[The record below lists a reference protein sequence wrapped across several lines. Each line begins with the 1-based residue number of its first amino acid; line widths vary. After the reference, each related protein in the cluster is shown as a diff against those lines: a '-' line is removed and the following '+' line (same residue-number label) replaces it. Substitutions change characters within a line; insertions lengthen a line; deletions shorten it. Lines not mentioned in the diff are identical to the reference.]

1 MMSHKTLLGLFCGA
15 GLALSCLGGPA
26 ACRPGEADARP
37 VVADG
42 GEALA
47 AWSGKPKKAW
57 TEYDRLVEEQ
67 KFEEAARWLEA
78 RLDRVRK
85 DPEEATRC
93 LVRLTQARMALHG
106 YETAVRFL
114 RETAWPD
121 DALARA
127 VLDLYY
133 AHALRTYSEMYDWEV
148 RKRERVVSREVVDLK
163 AWTFDQ
169 VHEEARA
176 AFARVFALRG
186 SLGDVPVQALTEF
199 LEPNDYPPG
208 VRPTLRDAVTYL
220 FAELL
225 ANSGSWS
232 AAQSAETWRLDL
244 GAMLANGQA
253 IAGDLDLTRHPVEV
267 LAAVLGDLEAWHQAR
282 GEAEA
287 AFEARLQRLRHLHD
301 ALTEPAD
308 RARIREDLERRLPAM
323 EGRPWWAMGMA
334 DLATFVETDDTP
346 DALARAH
353 RIARTCHAASPDTP
367 GGKRCLAIQKAI
379 EAPEFS
385 LQAMAADAPGKRS
398 VGVRYKNLRFLH
410 FRAYALDLFRHL
422 ERSKDYSLLPDHD
435 DVKHLMR
442 GATPVHEWTLDLDE
456 TKDFRPHQA
465 WTTPPMTRPG
475 LYVVVASARP
485 GFARSD
491 NVMQAIPIVVGD
503 LVLVTRQEA
512 DRAEVRVRSGSTGR
526 PVEGARV
533 VLYGYNWNTGHRP
546 VQERI
551 SGRDGEVLFDRQ
563 ADDRYHFV
571 VAVKGGE
578 VAIDPQYLY
587 FYRTSK
593 PHPVRGALIYTDRSV
608 YRPLQALKFKVV
620 AFRGNPERTHYAT
633 EPDRDVRVSLV
644 DANGQVVESKT
655 LKTNRYG
662 TASGEFSIPAGRLLG
677 QWAVRTDP
685 SGHAAIR
692 VEEYKRPT
700 FEVRVLEPPEP
711 LRLNRPA
718 VLRGEARYYF
728 GLPVTSGQV
737 RFRVSR
743 EPVFPWWWEWW
754 GWWAPRPTAQRQTVA
769 SGTAAL
775 DEAGRFEVRFT
786 PEADERLAA
795 DQKDLSYRYLVE
807 ADVTDEGGETRTASR
822 AFRLGFGAV
831 EARLVQDVGFLEEG
845 RRGKVQVLRTDLDG
859 TPAPGKGSWRV
870 VALKGPDRA
879 LLPADQPLPEPPQG
893 TFWTEGDRLRPR
905 WDSRYDASA
914 VMRGWKDGAEA
925 ARGDVEHGK
934 DGVAPVTLPALA
946 AGAYRLRYQTVDAFG
961 TPYEMSHEFIVAGPR
976 MNVPLPALVLV
987 ERPVVKVG
995 ETARVLVHS
1004 GLADQPIAVEMVQ
1017 DGRRVASVPQPS
1029 ALIEIPITEAH
1040 RGGFVL
1046 SVEMV
1051 RDHQFLSY
1059 APAIQVPWDDK
1070 ELTVSF
1076 ETFRDLLRPGAREK
1090 WTVKVTGPAGRDA
1103 AVAAAEVL
1111 AYMYDRSLDLFAPH
1125 APPSLRGLYAS
1136 RHHGPVPRA
1145 SLGAAQVTWVEC
1157 DGFTPGP
1164 GWSGFTRDSLR
1175 FYESYGIGGPGSRRA
1190 GYLMMA
1196 PSAAAPRARGAPEE
1210 TTVMSAEGVQAVPP
1224 DRAASAG
1231 DRLAEDEDKAGEK
1244 AEGPAPVAP
1253 ETPLRADFSETAF
1266 FAPHLVTGPDGTAA
1280 VEFTVPDSVTGWN
1293 VWVHAVTNDLKA
1305 GSLKQEARSVKDLM
1319 VRPYLPRFLREG
1331 DAVEVRVAV
1340 NNASDRDLA
1349 GTVDLDILDPESGRS
1364 VLADFGVRIEDA
1376 TGRPFAV
1383 KPDQGATVTFRMRA
1397 PSRVG
1402 MVAFRVV
1409 ARSGDFSDGELRP
1422 VPILPGRVHL
1432 AQSRFVTLKGAER
1445 RVVRFEDLARA
1456 GNDPTLIHEQLVV
1469 TVDAQLFYSVLSSL
1483 PYLVNYPYECTEQ
1496 TLNRFLSTGIMTS
1509 FYDQYPALATMARE
1523 FSKRETRYESWDQAD
1538 PNRKMMLEETPW
1550 VVEARGG
1557 AEAPGDLINVL
1568 DPRITKAQRD
1578 AALAK
1583 LRKAQTS
1590 LGAFPWFPGGPPSP
1604 YMTLYLLYGFSK
1616 GLEFGVE
1623 VPKDMVVQ
1631 AWRYMHRHYVDEVV
1645 REMMAHDCCWEF
1657 ITFLHFVLSSYP
1669 DDSWTGG
1676 VFTAAERKTM
1686 LDFSFRHWK
1695 QHAPYVKG
1703 QLALTLKRMGRA
1715 GDARLVWAS
1724 VMDSAKSERDQGTFW
1739 APEDRAWLWYNDTIE
1754 THAFALRTLMELD
1767 PENDK
1772 LDGLVL
1778 WLFLNKK
1785 LNHWKSTRATAE
1797 VIYSLA
1803 HYLKKTEQIGVR
1815 EEAVVHI
1822 GGDERRFVFEP
1833 DRYTGKKN
1841 QIVVPGTEV
1850 RPESHAEVVV
1860 EKATKGYLFA
1870 SATWHFSTER
1880 MPEEARGD
1888 FMSVTR
1894 TYYLR
1899 DKSGREVVL
1908 KPLAEGTPVTVGDEV
1923 EVHLSIR
1930 TKHAM
1935 EYVHLR
1941 DPRAAG
1947 FEPVSL
1953 RSGFRWDLGLG
1964 FYEEV
1969 RDSGQNFFF
1978 EALPQGEYAFKYRI
1992 RAAQAGTFKAGPATI
2007 QPMYAPEFTAY
2018 SAGHVLTV
2026 RGE

>member
-1 MMSHKTLLGLFCGA
+1 MSHKTLLGWFCGV
-15 GLALSCLGGPA
+15 GLALACLGGPA
-26 ACRPGEADARP
+26 ACRPGDAEARP
-37 VVADG
+37 EVA

-47 AWSGKPKKAW
+47 AWSGTPGQGWK
-57 TEYDRLVEEQ
+57 EFDRLVEEQ
-67 KFEEAARWLEA
+67 KFEEATRWVEA
-78 RLDRVRK
+78 RLARVRK

-93 LVRLTQARMALHG
+93 LVRLTQVRMALHG

-127 VLDLYY
+127 VLDLFY
-133 AHALRTYSEMYDWEV
+133 ADALRIYTHGWEV
-148 RKRERVVSREVVDLK
+148 RRRERVVSRDTVDLK

-169 VHEEARA
+169 IQEEARA
-176 AFARVFALRG
+176 AFARVFALRE
-186 SLGDVPVQALTEF
+186 SLGDVPVKALGEF
-199 LEPNDYPPG
+199 LEPNDYPEG

-220 FAELL
+220 FAEML
-225 ANSGSWS
+225 ADSGTWS
-232 AAQSAETWRLDL
+232 PAQSAETWRLDL
-244 GAMLANGQA
+244 GALLAGGRA
-253 IAGDLDLTRHPVEV
+253 VAGDLDLTRHPVEV
-267 LAAVLGDLEAWHQAR
+267 LAAILGDIEAWHQAR

-287 AFEARLQRLRHLHD
+287 AFEARLERLRHLHD
-301 ALTEPAD
+301 AFTTAAD
-308 RARIREDLERRLPAM
+308 RARIREDLEQRLPAM

-334 DLATFVETDDTP
+334 DLATFVEREDAP
-346 DALARAH
+346 DALVRAH
-353 RIARTCHAASPDTP
+353 EIAGKCRAASPDTP
-367 GGKRCLAIQKAI
+367 GGQRCLAIEKGI

-385 LQAMAADAPGKRS
+385 LQAMASDAPGRRS
-398 VGVRYKNLRFLH
+398 VGVRYKNLRRLH
-410 FRAYALDLFRHL
+410 FRAYPVDLFRHL
-422 ERSKDYSLLPDHD
+422 ERSKDDALLPDDD
-435 DVKHLMR
+435 DVRRLMR
-442 GATPVHEWTLDLDE
+442 GAKPAHEWSLDLEE
-456 TKDFRPHQA
+456 TRDFRPHWA

-475 LYVVVASARP
+475 LTVVVASARP
-485 GFARSD
+485 DFGPSD
-491 NVMQAIPIVVGD
+491 NVMQAVPIVVGD

-533 VLYGYNWNTGHRP
+533 VLYRYDWNQGHQP
-546 VQERI
+546 VQERV
-551 SGRDGEVLFDRQ
+551 SGRDGEVLFDHR
-563 ADDRYHFV
+563 ADDGHHFV
-571 VAVKGGE
+571 VAVKGDE
-578 VAIDPQYLY
+578 VAIDRQYLS
-587 FYRTSK
+587 FYRTSE
-593 PHPVRGALIYTDRSV
+593 PQPVTGALIYTDRSV
-608 YRPLQALKFKVV
+608 YRPLQTLKFKVV
-620 AFRGNPERTHYAT
+620 AFRGNPERTRYAT
-633 EPDRDVRVSLV
+633 EPDRDVQVSLV
-644 DANGQVVESKT
+644 DANGQVVESRT
-655 LKTNRYG
+655 LKTNRHG
-662 TASGEFSIPAGRLLG
+662 TCSGEFSIPAGRLLG
-677 QWAVRTDP
+677 QWTVRTDP
-685 SGHAAIR
+685 TGDAVVR

-700 FEVRVLEPPEP
+700 FEVHLLEPPEP
-711 LRLNRPA
+711 PRLNRPA
-718 VLRGEARYYF
+718 VFRGEARYYF

-754 GWWAPRPTAQRQTVA
+754 GWWTPRPAPQRQTVA

-786 PEADERLAA
+786 PEADERIAA
-795 DQKDLSYRYLVE
+795 HQKDLSYRYLVE

-822 AFRLGFGAV
+822 TFRVGFVAV
-831 EARLVQDVGFLEEG
+831 EARLVLDVGFLREG
-845 RRGKVQVLRTDLDG
+845 RRSEVSVLRTDLNG

-879 LLPADQPLPEPPQG
+879 LLPADQPLPEPPEG
-893 TFWTEGDRLRPR
+893 TFQTAGDRLRPR
-905 WDSRYDASA
+905 WDPRYDASA
-914 VMRGWKDGAEA
+914 VMRGWKDGREVARGEA
-925 ARGDVEHGK
+925 AHGK
-934 DGVAPVTLPALA
+934 DGVAPVTLPALP
-946 AGAYRLRYQTVDAFG
+946 AGAYRLRYQTVDPFG
-961 TPYEMSHEFIVAGPR
+961 TPCEMAHEFVVAGPR

-987 ERPVVKVG
+987 ERPVVRVG

-1017 DGRRVASVPQPS
+1017 DGRRVASVPRPS
-1029 ALIEIPITEAH
+1029 ALIEVPITEAH

-1051 RDHQFLSY
+1051 RDHQFLAY

-1070 ELTVSF
+1070 ELKVSF
-1076 ETFRDLLRPGAREK
+1076 ETFRDLMRPGGRET
-1090 WTVKVTGPAGRDA
+1090 WTVKVTGPSGRDT

-1125 APPSLRGLYAS
+1125 APPSPLGLYAS
-1136 RHHGPVPRA
+1136 RHHGPDPRA
-1145 SLGAAQVTWVEC
+1145 SLGAAPVTWVEC
-1157 DGFTPGP
+1157 DGFAPRP
-1164 GWSGFTRDSLR
+1164 GWSGFTKDSLQ
-1175 FYESYGIGGPGSRRA
+1175 FYASDGVGGPGVWGERLLLKSIPA
-1190 GYLMMA
+1190 AALEV
-1196 PSAAAPRARGAPEE
+1196 AAAPPAP
-1210 TTVMSAEGVQAVPP
+1210 AVESGLAAD
-1224 DRAASAG
+1224 DRPA
-1231 DRLAEDEDKAGEK
+1231 EDKAGGK

-1253 ETPLRADFSETAF
+1253 ETPLRTDFSETAF

-1280 VEFTVPDSVTGWN
+1280 IEFTVPDSVTGWN
-1293 VWVHAVTNDLKA
+1293 VWVHAVTSDLKS
-1305 GSLKQEARSVKDLM
+1305 GSLTREARTVKDLM

-1331 DAVEVRVAV
+1331 DAVAVRVAV
-1340 NNASDRDLA
+1340 NNASDRELT
-1349 GTVDLDILDPESGRS
+1349 GTVDLDIVDPESGRS
-1364 VLADFGVRIEDA
+1364 VLADFGVRPEDA
-1376 TGRPFAV
+1376 TGRPFSV
-1383 KPDQGATVTFRMRA
+1383 TPDQGATVTFRMRA

-1409 ARSGDFSDGELRP
+1409 ARSGDFRDGEVRP

-1432 AQSRFVTLKGAER
+1432 AQSRFVTLTGAGR
-1445 RVVRFEDLARA
+1445 RVMRFEDLARA
-1456 GNDPTLIHEQLVV
+1456 GEDPTLTHEQLVV
-1469 TVDAQLFYSVLSSL
+1469 TVDAQLFYSVLSAL

-1509 FYDQYPALATMARE
+1509 FYDQYPALAKMAQE

-1550 VVEARGG
+1550 VVEAQGG
-1557 AEAPGDLINVL
+1557 AEGPGDLLNVL
-1568 DPRITKAQRD
+1568 DPRIAGAQRD

-1604 YMTLYLLYGFSK
+1604 SMTLYLLYGFSK

-1623 VPKDMVVQ
+1623 VPKDMVVR
-1631 AWRYMHRHYVDEVV
+1631 AWQYLHRHYVDEVV
-1645 REMMAHDCCWEF
+1645 RRMMAHDCCWEF
-1657 ITFLHFVLSSYP
+1657 ITFLNFVLSSYP
-1669 DDSWTGG
+1669 DESWTGG

-1695 QHAPYVKG
+1695 RHSPYLKG
-1703 QLALTLKRMGRA
+1703 QLALTLHRMGRA
-1715 GDARLVWAS
+1715 QDARLVWAS

-1767 PENDK
+1767 PTNDK

-1785 LNHWKSTRATAE
+1785 MNHWKSTRATAE
-1797 VIYSLA
+1797 VLYSLA

-1815 EEAVVHI
+1815 EEAVVTV
-1822 GGDERRFVFEP
+1822 GGHERRFAFEP

-1841 QIVVPGTEV
+1841 QVVVPGADI
-1850 RPESHAEVVV
+1850 RPTTHAEVVV
-1860 EKATKGYLFA
+1860 EKATPGSLFA
-1870 SATWHFSTER
+1870 SATWHFSTEK

-1888 FMSVTR
+1888 FLSVTR

-1899 DKSGREVVL
+1899 DPSGREVVL
-1908 KPLAEGTPVTVGDEV
+1908 RPLAEGTPVTVGDEV
-1923 EVHLSIR
+1923 EVHLSVR
-1930 TKHAM
+1930 TKHPM

-1953 RSGFRWDLGLG
+1953 RSAFRWDLGLG

-1978 EALPQGEYAFKYRI
+1978 EALPHGEYTFKYRL